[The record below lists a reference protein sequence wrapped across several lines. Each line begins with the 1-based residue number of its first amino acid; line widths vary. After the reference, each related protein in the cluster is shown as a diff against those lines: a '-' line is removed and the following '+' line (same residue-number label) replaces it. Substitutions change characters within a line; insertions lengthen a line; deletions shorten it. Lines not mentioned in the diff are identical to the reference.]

1 LNTKIEE
8 ELLLRVAL
16 AQVPQGPMI
25 LGQSDSPGT

>member
-16 AQVPQGPMI
+16 AQVRRVA
-25 LGQSDSPGT
+25 DR